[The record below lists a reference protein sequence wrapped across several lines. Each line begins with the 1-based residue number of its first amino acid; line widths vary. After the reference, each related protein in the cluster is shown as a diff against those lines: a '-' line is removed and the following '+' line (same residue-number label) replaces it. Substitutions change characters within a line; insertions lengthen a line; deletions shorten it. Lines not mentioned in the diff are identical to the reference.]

1 MKGSDLYRQG
11 ADMRRKLLGEKRANE
26 LDAGYQD
33 PAMQKFMELST
44 EVIFGGIWC
53 RPGLDTKTRILICVI
68 SDTATGRIGVLPEHV
83 RMAMNE
89 GWSEE
94 ELTEALLQLVGYVGA
109 PYVRDALKVIVPVFA
124 EARGAG
130 AAGVSV
136 RPTHP

>member
-1 MKGSDLYRQG
+1 
-11 ADMRRKLLGEKRANE
+11 MRRKLLGEQRMAE

-33 PAMQKFMELST
+33 PAMRKFMDLST

-68 SDTATGRIGVLPEHV
+68 SDTATGRIGVLPEHI

-89 GWSEE
+89 GWTEE

-109 PYVRDALKVIVPVFA
+109 PFVRDAMNVAVPVFKERRA
-124 EARGAG
+124 TA
-130 AAGVSV
+130 
-136 RPTHP
+136 